1 MQLPRAS
8 RHSFL
13 IAVDTNIVVR
23 LLTQD
28 DEDQYQKAFALFD
41 QHDVFIADSVILETE
56 WVLRYAYNFDAGRI
70 TYALAHLF
78 GLPNVHVNQ
87 PSLLAQAIA
96 WHGQG
101 LDFADAF
108 HLASSQQC
116 KIFFTFDKKMV
127 KAAKGVACCEVL
139 LP

>member
-1 MQLPRAS
+1 M
-8 RHSFL
+8 

-23 LLTQD
+23 LLTHD
-28 DEDQYQKAFALFD
+28 DVGQYQKAYTLFD

-56 WVLRYAYNFDAGRI
+56 WVLRFAYHFDAGRI
-70 TYALAHLF
+70 ADALAHLF

-87 PSLLAQAIA
+87 PSMLAQAIA
-96 WHGQG
+96 WQRQG

-116 KIFFTFDKKMV
+116 KEFYTFDKKMI
-127 KAAKGVACCEVL
+127 KAAKVVATCDVL
-139 LP
+139 SP